1 MVWKPWQKSITDC
14 RSRNARQGKQ
24 CGHEIDF
31 ESLPSVL
38 SKIHNMPAP
47 TTPLQD
53 KNSDMLTGAMPVIGP
68 DLVTPQEKQKD
79 EVFCKQLV
87 DRALLH
93 GPNRRLKELAQV
105 FGVARE
111 FIAGFRAL
119 HFVGPCITVF
129 GSARFEENHPYYKLA
144 REMGAAIAN
153 LGFTVMTGG
162 GPGIMEAANRGA
174 KDVGGR
180 SVGCNITL
188 PFEQKHNVYLDR
200 WVTFDYFF
208 VRKVMLSKYSYGFII
223 MPGGFG
229 TLDEMFEALTLIQTR
244 KVRNFP
250 VVVMGLEFW
259 AEMRA
264 LINHMVKGSTISPE
278 DIDLICWTDSVEEAI
293 SHLHEKAVKQFGL
306 CHDAIPSSSILLGEK
321 SL

>member
-1 MVWKPWQKSITDC
+1 
-14 RSRNARQGKQ
+14 
-24 CGHEIDF
+24 
-31 ESLPSVL
+31 
-38 SKIHNMPAP
+38 MPTP
-47 TTPLQD
+47 NTPLQD
-53 KNSDMLTGAMPVIGP
+53 KTSDMISGSMPIV
-68 DLVTPQEKQKD
+68 DLHVTTPEAKQE
-79 EVFCKQLV
+79 EAIFCGQLV

-93 GPNRRLKELAQV
+93 GPNRRLKELMLI

-111 FIAGFRAL
+111 FLAGFRAL

-129 GSARFEENHPYYKLA
+129 GSARFEEDHPYYILA
-144 REMGAAIAN
+144 RQMGAAIAK

-180 SVGCNITL
+180 SVGCNIRL
-188 PFEQKHNVYLDR
+188 PFEQKHNPYLDR
-200 WVTFDYFF
+200 WVTMDYFF

-250 VVVMGLEFW
+250 VVVMGTEFW
-259 AEMRA
+259 SEMRG
-264 LINHMVKGSTISPE
+264 LIDHMVKGSTISPE
-278 DIDLICWTDSVEEAI
+278 DIDLICWTDSVDEAI
-293 SHLHEKAVKQFGL
+293 AHLQEKAVKQFGL
-306 CHDAIPSSSILLGEK
+306 RHDALPSSSILLGEK